1 MKPAGGGPLDLSSIL
16 AGLGGGAPPAA
27 TNPDLTQK
35 IQQVQPLLTTVAR
48 QVPALGPDVDRLNVE
63 LQSRMG
69 GLPAALAGLAGG
81 PPPPAASAGAGP
93 PVPAAGPVGPGGSPP
108 PGPPSMPAAPSTG
121 GAMDTAMQIEMQLP
135 PIGKEDP
142 TLMPFIQG
150 FIARMREEVPKVVQ
164 GDTEAVS
171 PPPQVAPNDSM
182 LSKIPVTY

>member
-1 MKPAGGGPLDLSSIL
+1 
-16 AGLGGGAPPAA
+16 
-27 TNPDLTQK
+27 
-35 IQQVQPLLTTVAR
+35 
-48 QVPALGPDVDRLNVE
+48 
-63 LQSRMG
+63 
-69 GLPAALAGLAGG
+69 
-81 PPPPAASAGAGP
+81 
-93 PVPAAGPVGPGGSPP
+93 
-108 PGPPSMPAAPSTG
+108 
-121 GAMDTAMQIEMQLP
+121 MDTAMQIEMQLP